1 MPTNV
6 VQFVLKYAHY
16 DVIVT
21 SVMYRWLQ
29 LKDPS
34 ADVTDIAKQL
44 ADATAVVTHAQT
56 PLQTGDLK
64 LAVDVIEKIS
74 QRGFDGVPILKDEK
88 ARNIAQVC
96 PAIGFLL

>member
-1 MPTNV
+1 
-6 VQFVLKYAHY
+6 
-16 DVIVT
+16 
-21 SVMYRWLQ
+21 MYRWLQ

-34 ADVTDIAKQL
+34 ADVIDIAKQL

-74 QRGFDGVPILKDEK
+74 QRGFDGVPNLKDEK
-88 ARNIAQVC
+88 ARNVAQVSS
-96 PAIGFLL
+96 AIGFLL

>member
-1 MPTNV
+1 M
-6 VQFVLKYAHY
+6 
-16 DVIVT
+16 
-21 SVMYRWLQ
+21 Q

-34 ADVTDIAKQL
+34 ADVTDVAEQL

-74 QRGFDGVPILKDEK
+74 QRGFDRVPNLRDEK

-96 PAIGFLL
+96 SAIVFLL